1 MPEVKESPQLENEHI
16 VFEKEKA
23 QSKTADSF
31 ELLKM
36 TLDQLHTIETSISVT
51 EKLFEEIRHR
61 QEEFPEVAETLVG
74 IEKVLG
80 VTLSDETKMRIEQGA
95 EESSLRSVDLLLGRM
110 HARKEYLEKRRAELE
125 AGNTTKE
132 SKEAEKDASVMI
144 DADFDTLAE
153 HEKIK
158 HLPWKTVYEDGGY
171 RIKTATVSIPEEK
184 KFELGMRE
192 VHKEV
197 HLVLIENTSNIKD
210 DVVLA
215 LEKQPR
221 ADMLSIPEV
230 FEELEKMG
238 TSKKRNVVEI
248 DADRRKFYEDLIR
261 ADLLSAS
268 IVEGSNGSLRLT
280 IREQAVPWSFLPPDE
295 FITMGKMNAR
305 KYDGSMDAIKDIH
318 GKSVPKEVFLDE
330 ETLKAYVKGGDA
342 WEEHHRAHGGRT
354 YTTKSGEQASQDKG

>member
-1 MPEVKESPQLENEHI
+1 MSEVKELAQLENEHV

-31 ELLKM
+31 ELLKV
-36 TLDQLHTIETSISVT
+36 TLEQLHTIETSISVT

-61 QEEFPEVAETLVG
+61 QEEFPEVAETLAG

-80 VTLSDETKMRIEQGA
+80 ITLSHETKTLIEQGA
-95 EESSLRSVDLLLGRM
+95 EESSLRSVDLLLGRL
-110 HARKEYLEKRRAELE
+110 HARKEYLEKRRAGLE
-125 AGNTTKE
+125 AGNTPKE
-132 SKEAEKDASVMI
+132 SKETERDAGVMI
-144 DADFDTLAE
+144 DADLDTLAE
-153 HEKIK
+153 HERIK

-171 RIKTATVSIPEEK
+171 CIKTATVSIPQEK
-184 KFELGMRE
+184 NSERKDIHM
-192 VHKEV
+192 
-197 HLVLIENTSNIKD
+197 VLIENIGNVKD

-238 TSKKRNVVEI
+238 TTKKHTVVEI

-261 ADLLSAS
+261 ADLLSGS
-268 IVEGSNGSLRLT
+268 ILEGPNGSLRLT
-280 IREQAVPWSFLPPDE
+280 IREQAVPWSFLPSDE
-295 FITMGKMNAR
+295 FIAIGKINAR
-305 KYDGSMDAIKDIH
+305 KYDGSMDAIKDVK
-318 GKSVPKEVFLDE
+318 GQSVPKEVFLDKAA
-330 ETLKAYVKGGDA
+330 LDAYVKSGGA
-342 WEEHHRAHGGRT
+342 WEEYQREQGIRT

>member
-1 MPEVKESPQLENEHI
+1 MAEVKEAQKLEDEKI
-16 VFEKEKA
+16 VFEKERE
-23 QSKTADSF
+23 QSKTANTF
-31 ELLKM
+31 ELLKF
-36 TLDQLHTIETSISVT
+36 TIEQIHTIETSISVT

-61 QEEFPEVAETLVG
+61 QEEFPQVSETLEG

-80 VTLSDETKMRIEQGA
+80 VALSHETKSLIERNA

-125 AGNTTKE
+125 TEGPVNEK
-132 SKEAEKDASVMI
+132 SKTERNEAVKI
-144 DADFDTLAE
+144 DANLDTVAE
-153 HEKIK
+153 HEKIEK
-158 HLPWKTVYEDGGY
+158 LSWKTVYEDGVY
-171 RIKTATVSIPEEK
+171 RIKTAVVSIPGEK
-184 KFELGMRE
+184 GADRRD
-192 VHKEV
+192 V

-238 TSKKRNVVEI
+238 TTKKRNVVEI

-261 ADLLSAS
+261 ADLLRAS
-268 IVEGSNGSLRLT
+268 IVDGPNGSLRLT

-295 FITMGKMNAR
+295 FVTMGKTNAR
-305 KYDGSMDAIKDIH
+305 KYEGSMDAIKDTH
-318 GKSVPKEVFLDE
+318 GQSVPKEVFIDE
-330 ETLKAYVKGGDA
+330 GALRAYLKGGDA
-342 WEEHHRAHGGRT
+342 WEEYGREHERRT
-354 YTTKSGEQASQDKG
+354 YTTKYGEQASQDKQ